1 MRVLFLQQQPCAR
14 ARKYA
19 AALTASR
26 LDIELGFAHR
36 GRTLDETYG
45 TGDELFRH
53 WWRLGERPARDLREL
68 LAEFSPDL
76 IHSHSDELT
85 VLAIDLAG
93 GRIPVLHDVH
103 DLWSLSGHEGLD
115 LERRA
120 IEESAALVTVSPE
133 LLEEISLRYVRPQL
147 TCIFPNYALER
158 DLPTVLPP
166 PDRPRADPPRMV
178 YQGALSTNG
187 DHYDLREIFRAI
199 AGQGIALDIYPAREA
214 PSYRA
219 LALETPGVR
228 CHDTL
233 RPDRLQRL
241 LTRYDWGWAGFNDE
255 LSAAH
260 LDTALPNKVY
270 EYAGCGLPT
279 VTLPHRAL
287 SRLIGD
293 EELGICV
300 EDVSRVAEGL
310 AGADIPAL
318 RRVIA
323 ERRWQF
329 TFEGNI
335 GRIVSLY
342 EALVREPIVGIARL

>member
-1 MRVLFLQQQPCAR
+1 MRVLFLQHQPCAR

-19 AALTASR
+19 VALGTVR
-26 LDIELGFAHR
+26 PDVELGFAHD
-36 GRTLDETYG
+36 GPTLTETYG

-53 WWRLGERPARDLREL
+53 WWKLGDKPARTLREVL
-68 LAEFSPDL
+68 SEFAPD
-76 IHSHSDELT
+76 IVHSHSDALT
-85 VLAIDLAG
+85 AMAIDLTG

-103 DLWSLSGHEGLD
+103 DLWSLSGPEAIET
-115 LERRA
+115 ERRA

-133 LLEEISLRYVRPQL
+133 LLDEISLRYERPPL
-147 TCIFPNYALER
+147 TSIFPNYALER
-158 DLPTVLPP
+158 DLPPYLPP

-178 YQGALSTNG
+178 YQGSLSTSG

-199 AGQGIALDIYPAREA
+199 AAQDVVLDVYPSRDVPA
-214 PSYRA
+214 YRA
-219 LALETPGVR
+219 LALETPGLR
-228 CHDTL
+228 CHHRL
-233 RPDRLQRL
+233 PPDRLQRL
-241 LTRYDWGWAGFNDE
+241 LPRYDWGWAGFNDE
-255 LSAAH
+255 RSAAH

-287 SRLIGD
+287 SRLIG
-293 EELGICV
+293 EEQLGICV
-300 EDVSRVAEGL
+300 DDVAQVAERVA
-310 AGADIPAL
+310 AADLTAL
-318 RRVIA
+318 REGIA

-342 EALVREPIVGIARL
+342 EALVREPIVGIAPL